1 MVSRTILVLFAVNL
15 FTNAYCG
22 NILFVPLAGHG
33 SHYHVMLNTAE
44 ELLHR
49 GHNITMLVADRHENQ
64 IVSSK
69 NPTEAAIHFIYFPSL
84 FTMDEY
90 IGLMTNLTTA
100 GLRGRYVDLMKE
112 IFTYIEKHNEECS
125 KSVISNPEIISTLR
139 DSNFDLSISDLTGCI
154 IYQYLHKNM
163 GIPYVTLSAVLTVPH
178 LTLFKNRMP
187 INPAF
192 MPEASSGLDHVMS
205 FPERVKNVAM
215 SLLILVV
222 FNVRPHPYEEVSQ
235 LGLKI
240 FFQDAELV
248 LINTNFVLDFPRPVL
263 PNTKAV
269 GGLTAGPG
277 RSLAVEW
284 IEFLESAGEDG
295 VVLFSMGS
303 YANGIDEDVASLFAG
318 AFAQLP
324 QKVIWKLNGKPSAT
338 LTPNVKVVD
347 WIPQN
352 DLLGHPQI
360 KAFVYHCG
368 LNGI

>member
-100 GLRGRYVDLMKE
+100 GLRG
-112 IFTYIEKHNEECS
+112 
-125 KSVISNPEIISTLR
+125 
-139 DSNFDLSISDLTGCI
+139 
-154 IYQYLHKNM
+154 
-163 GIPYVTLSAVLTVPH
+163 
-178 LTLFKNRMP
+178 
-187 INPAF
+187 
-192 MPEASSGLDHVMS
+192 
-205 FPERVKNVAM
+205 
-215 SLLILVV
+215 
-222 FNVRPHPYEEVSQ
+222 
-235 LGLKI
+235 
-240 FFQDAELV
+240 
-248 LINTNFVLDFPRPVL
+248 RPVL

-368 LNGI
+368 LNGIWEAVYHGVPMVAVPLFGDQFDNAQRLVSRGMAVKVDISTLTSDELAQAIRTVISDPIYKNNATRISAIFRDSPRTPKEQAADWIEYVIRHCDAKHLRSAALDLNIFQYLLLDVIAVLLLAFVTFMIILYCSCRLCFRGCRRLCGGLNKVKTE